1 MAMPRRGHGRRLIWC
16 PLQASE
22 GRAVPLEVR
31 REGRL
36 EHLSVTPRRWAG
48 AGLLGMHLR
57 PL

>member
-1 MAMPRRGHGRRLIWC
+1 MPRWGHGRRLIWC